1 MGMPACRIGD
11 LTEHGGTIM
20 VGFPTVLIG
29 EMPASRIGD
38 MHVCPMVTPGV
49 PPIPHV
55 GGPFVLGS
63 PTVIVG
69 EMPQSRVTDML
80 VCVGPPDQAVL
91 GCETVLVGM
100 AGGAG
105 AAGAAAGA
113 GAMGVPVPVPAPAVS
128 TDQGEAASTQQAQTK
143 AIRQPDGSI
152 QTASTVP
159 GKGLPPM
166 ALKQPGWPDLP
177 PENTATFSSVQPA
190 TVLPGTK
197 LYGSSDADDPGGN
210 SYWSTEPSSAND
222 PGASDDGAVEAT
234 TDQSAGAD
242 SSADEDSRPA
252 SDPGANPDTDPSS
265 DSGSESEQGV
275 SDSPGGADAG
285 SARGDS
291 SPALA
296 AVTQAVVLTVT
307 SPGGLKGWAGTAAG
321 QAPGLLVYAPP
332 EVAQAASTIQ
342 QAGLPPAPTP
352 PAIPP
357 VPGRR

>member
-11 LTEHGGTIM
+11 LTEHGGTIIL
-20 VGFPTVLIG
+20 GFPTVLIG

-38 MHVCPMVTPGV
+38 MHVCPMITPGV

-91 GCETVLVGM
+91 GCMTVLVGM

-113 GAMGVPVPVPAPAVS
+113 GAMGVPVPVPAPAAS
-128 TDQGEAASTQQAQTK
+128 TDQGEAASSQQAQTK
-143 AIRQPDGSI
+143 ATRQPDGSI

-210 SYWSTEPSSAND
+210 SYWSTEPASAND
-222 PGASDDGAVEAT
+222 ADAPDDGGG
-234 TDQSAGAD
+234 QSAADPYANADSAPDPSAGSNPDPEPDDGSAPASASGQGVSSDPSGAGAGPTPD
-242 SSADEDSRPA
+242 SSA
-252 SDPGANPDTDPSS
+252 
-265 DSGSESEQGV
+265 
-275 SDSPGGADAG
+275 
-285 SARGDS
+285 
-291 SPALA
+291 PALA

-307 SPGGLKGWAGTAAG
+307 SPGGLKGWAGTAAN

-342 QAGLPPAPTP
+342 QTRLPSAPSKPTLPPL
-352 PAIPP
+352 
-357 VPGRR
+357 PGRP